1 MKKSCTDYYCT
12 SQSQSRFSGGYA
24 KLGKKMLLTAVMF
37 LFTLFSFA
45 QDKIVV
51 SGKVSDAKGL
61 PIPGVT
67 VRVQGTKTGG
77 TTTDFD
83 GKYTLSNVDSNTTL
97 EFTYLGMETA
107 FAKVADRKVVNTTMH
122 ETASTLN
129 EVVVVGFGTQKKAN
143 LTGSVTQVKMSEV
156 LGDRPITTVGA
167 ALQGAVPGLTVTN
180 PATPGASASFNI
192 RGVTSINGG
201 GALVLIDNAEGDIN
215 MLNPEDVESVSVLK
229 DAASTAIYGARAAFG
244 VVLVTTKRAKKNS
257 KTVFNYNNN
266 YAFTAPINQV
276 EQAPIADI
284 VHTLGNWSNTPLVG
298 GPTRQ
303 NLVQWEKYIRDYNAD
318 PANFLT
324 NNPGKFQAEGRYMP
338 ASDAN
343 NYYYLKDTDIQNGI
357 FDNHGLQKTHNFSA
371 SGGSETITYRMS
383 LGTVFNDGPLI
394 TDKDMYKRYNLGSY
408 VSADL
413 AKWLNTSLDFKY
425 NTSEKSLVTL
435 GPIYRQLPNFTPTDT
450 DVPKSTD
457 LNGPRYIFSAPENYI
472 KYGYPDKNIRKETR
486 IFSRTVLTPFKG
498 FEGVVEYTMDDFFRD
513 DKSFTKSTDYI
524 ETNMVVS
531 PSTTFTSP
539 PVQSY
544 TNNKGNNDYRSL
556 NAYASYSFT
565 SPSGD
570 HRFKIL
576 QGFSQERSNNE
587 NLNVNRKEIINS
599 DLPSVSGAVG
609 ETIADDSFVETSLR
623 SSFYRVNYDFKDRY
637 LLEANG
643 RYDGSSKFPKETRFG
658 YFPSFS
664 AGWQVAKESFMDW
677 SDSWLNEFKIRASWG
692 QIGNQNIAAYGYS
705 PKMDPSRA
713 PWIVGTTQPATLG
726 MPPLVRQDYTW
737 ETVET
742 SEVALDLAMFNN
754 RFNGSGGYYI
764 RKTTGMLAPGMEFP
778 AVVGATAPLQNAADL
793 ETKGWEASFSW
804 RDKIGKVRYYVGANI
819 YDSQTE
825 ITNYKN
831 ASRLLDSGYYIG
843 QKIGE
848 IWGYRNDGYY
858 TVEDFTPAS
867 VTAGTWVLNN
877 GVTSIKGT
885 AVRPGDV
892 KYKNLADKGTSVAN
906 QIDTGMNTV
915 DDPGDREIIGNSS
928 ARYSYGVNG
937 GVNYVG
943 FDLSFVMNGV
953 GKRDAWVSDML
964 HFPLLD
970 RNFSTV
976 YSHQLDYWQPID
988 AANGNWQPINPNP
1001 AYPRLY
1007 NENANVGSN
1016 TRVQD
1021 RYLMNAAYLRLK
1033 NITLGYNLPVRLVK
1047 KAGFNSVKFFSS
1059 IENPYTWSHLEKG
1072 RDPESLSWGYPFYKT
1087 TSFGVNMTF

>member
-1 MKKSCTDYYCT
+1 M
-12 SQSQSRFSGGYA
+12 GGFA
-24 KLGKKMLLTAVMF
+24 NLGKRMFLTAIMF
-37 LFTLFSFA
+37 LFTLLSFA
-45 QDKIVV
+45 QNKIVV

-67 VRVQGTKTGG
+67 VRVQGTKGG

-83 GKYTLSNVDSNTTL
+83 GKYSLKDVDSNSTL
-97 EFTYLGMETA
+97 EFVYLGMETSS
-107 FAKVADRKVVNTTMH
+107 AKIDGRKVINSTMKETT
-122 ETASTLN
+122 SNLN

-143 LTGSVTQVKMSEV
+143 LTGSVSQVKMSEV

-180 PATPGASASFNI
+180 PSTPGAAATFNI
-192 RGVTSINGG
+192 RGVTSISGTINSDGSVTPPS
-201 GALVLIDNAEGDIN
+201 ALVLIDNAEGDIN

-266 YAFTAPINQV
+266 FAFTSPINQV

-284 VHTLGNWSNTPLVG
+284 VHTLANWSNTPLVG

-303 NLVQWEKYIRDYNAD
+303 NYVVWEKYIRDYNAD

-324 NNPGKFQAEGRYMP
+324 NNPGKFQAEGRFMP
-338 ASDAN
+338 ASDSN
-343 NYYYLKDTDIQNGI
+343 NYYYLKDTNIQNGI
-357 FDNHGLQKTHNFSA
+357 FDNHGFQQTHDFSA

-383 LGTVFNDGPLI
+383 LGTVNNDGPLI
-394 TDKDMYKRYNLGSY
+394 TNKDMYKRYNLGSY

-425 NTSEKSLVTL
+425 NTSERSLVTL
-435 GPIYRQLPNFTPTDT
+435 GPIYRQLPNFTPVDT

-457 LNGPRYIFSAPENYI
+457 LNGPTFIFSAPQNYI
-472 KYGYPDKNIRKETR
+472 KYGYPDQNIRKETR

-498 FEGVVEYTMDDFFRD
+498 FEGVAEYTMDDFFTD
-513 DKSFTKSTDYI
+513 AKTFTKSTDYI
-524 ETNMVVS
+524 ETNMVVT
-531 PSTTFTSP
+531 PSTAFTNP

-544 TNNKGNNDYRSL
+544 SNNKGNNEYRSL
-556 NAYASYSFT
+556 NAYASYSFN

-570 HRFKIL
+570 HRFKIM
-576 QGFSQERSNNE
+576 QGFSQERSYSE
-587 NLNVNRKEIINS
+587 ILNVNRKEIINS
-599 DLPSVSGAVG
+599 DLPSISTAVG
-609 ETIADDSFVETSLR
+609 ETIASDGFIDTSIR
-623 SSFYRVNYDFKDRY
+623 SSFYRVNYNYKDKY
-637 LLEANG
+637 LLETNG

-658 YFPSFS
+658 FFPSVS

-677 SDSWLNEFKIRASWG
+677 SDKWLDEFKIRGSWG
-692 QIGNQNIAAYGYS
+692 QIGNQNIPAYGYS

-737 ETVET
+737 EMVAT
-742 SEVALDLAMFNN
+742 SEVGLDIALFN
-754 RFNGSGGYYI
+754 RRLNGSGAYYI
-764 RKTTGMLAPGMEFP
+764 RQTTGMLAPGMELP

-793 ETKGWEASFSW
+793 ETKGWEASLSW
-804 RDKIGKVRYYVGANI
+804 RDKIGQVGYYVGVNL

-825 ITNYKN
+825 ITKYDN
-831 ASRLLDSGYYIG
+831 ASRLLSAEYTNTSTYYVG
-843 QKIGE
+843 QKLGE
-848 IWGYRNDGYY
+848 IWGYKNDGYY
-858 TVEDFTPAS
+858 TIEDFKDGWQTNN
-867 VTAGTWVLNN
+867 WVLKD

-892 KYKNLADKGTSVAN
+892 KYKNLSDKGTSKAN
-906 QIDTGMNTV
+906 EIDAGMNTV
-915 DDPGDREIIGNSS
+915 DDPGDRQVIGNTT
-928 ARYSYGVNG
+928 ARYSYGING
-937 GVNYVG
+937 GVNYAG
-943 FDLSFVMNGV
+943 FDLSFAMNGV

-970 RNFSTV
+970 RNFATV

-988 AANGNWQPINPNP
+988 PANGNWQPINPNP

-1016 TRVQD
+1016 TKIQD
-1021 RYLMNAAYLRLK
+1021 RYLVNASYLRLK
-1033 NITLGYNLPVRLVK
+1033 NVTFGYNVPSKFVK
-1047 KAGFNSVKFFSS
+1047 KAGLNSFKVFCSV
-1059 IENPYTWSHLEKG
+1059 ENPYTWSHLEKG

-1087 TSFGVNMTF
+1087 TSFGLNMTF

>member
-1 MKKSCTDYYCT
+1 MKKECTNYYCT
-12 SQSQSRFSGGYA
+12 SQNQSWISKGFA
-24 KLGKKMLLTAVMF
+24 KLGEKVFLTAVMF

-45 QDKIVV
+45 QDKITV
-51 SGKVSDAKGL
+51 SGKISDAKGL

-83 GKYTLSNVDSNTTL
+83 GKYSLSNVDSNTTL

-107 FAKVADRKVVNTTMH
+107 FAKVDGRKTINSTMR
-122 ETASTLN
+122 ETASNLN
-129 EVVVVGFGTQKKAN
+129 EVVVVGFGSQKKAN
-143 LTGSVTQVKMSEV
+143 LTGSVSQVKMSEV

-180 PATPGASASFNI
+180 PATPGAAASFNI
-192 RGVTSINGG
+192 RGYTSINGG

-266 YAFTAPINQV
+266 FAFTTPINQV

-284 VHTLGNWSNTPLVG
+284 IHTLGNWSNTPLVG

-303 NLVQWEKYIRDYNAD
+303 NYVLWEKYIRDYNAD
-318 PANFLT
+318 PVNFLT
-324 NNPGKFQAEGRYMP
+324 NNPGKFQAEGRFMP
-338 ASDAN
+338 ASDPS
-343 NYYYLKDTDIQNGI
+343 NYYYLQDNNNQNGI
-357 FDNHGLQKTHNFSA
+357 FDNHGLQQTHNFSA

-383 LGTVFNDGPLI
+383 LGTVNNDGPLI
-394 TDKDMYKRYNLGSY
+394 TNKDSYKRYNLGSY

-435 GPIYRQLPNFTPTDT
+435 GPIYRQQANYTPVDT

-457 LNGPRYIFSAPENYI
+457 LNGPRYIFSAPQNYI
-472 KYGYPDKNIRKETR
+472 KFGVPDETNSKETR

-498 FEGVVEYTMDDFFRD
+498 FEGVAEYTMDDSFTDF
-513 DKSFTKSTDYI
+513 KSFTKSIDYM

-531 PSTTFTSP
+531 PSTTFASP
-539 PVQSY
+539 PVPLY
-544 TNNKGNNDYRSL
+544 TNNKGNNQYRSL
-556 NAYASYSFT
+556 NTYASYSFT

-570 HRFKIL
+570 HRFKIM
-576 QGFSQERSNNE
+576 QGFSQERRYNE
-587 NLNVNRKEIINS
+587 TLSVNRKEIINS
-599 DLPSVSGAVG
+599 DLPSISGAVG
-609 ETIADDSFVETSLR
+609 ETIADDSFVDTTLR
-623 SSFYRVNYDFKDRY
+623 SSFYRVNYNYKDKY
-637 LLEANG
+637 ILEANG

-658 YFPSFS
+658 FFPSFS
-664 AGWQVAKESFMDW
+664 AGWQVANESFMDW
-677 SDSWLNEFKIRASWG
+677 SDKWLNEFKIRSSWG
-692 QIGNQNIAAYGYS
+692 QIGNQNILPYQYTPG
-705 PKMDPSRA
+705 MDPSRA

-726 MPPLVRQDYTW
+726 MPPLVRQNFTW
-737 ETVET
+737 EMVET
-742 SEVALDLAMFNN
+742 SEVGLDISMFN
-754 RFNGSGGYYI
+754 RRLNGSGSYYI

-793 ETKGWEASFSW
+793 ETKGWEASLSW
-804 RDKIGKVRYYVGANI
+804 RDKIGKVGYYVGVNL

-825 ITNYKN
+825 ITNYNN
-831 ASRLLDSGYYIG
+831 ASGLLDSGYYIG

-858 TVEDFTPAS
+858 AIEDFKDGWQTNN
-867 VTAGTWVLNN
+867 WVLKD
-877 GVTSIKGT
+877 GVTSIKGIS
-885 AVRPGDV
+885 VRPGDV
-892 KYKNLADKGTSVAN
+892 KFKNLADKNSSVPN
-906 QIDTGMNTV
+906 QIDAGMNTV
-915 DDPGDREIIGNSS
+915 DDPGDRQVIGNSS
-928 ARYSYGVNG
+928 ARYSYGING
-937 GVNYVG
+937 GVNYAG
-943 FDLSFVMNGV
+943 FDLSFMMNGV

-970 RNFSTV
+970 RNFVTV
-976 YSHQLDYWQPID
+976 YSHQLDYWQPVD
-988 AANGNWQPINPNP
+988 AANGNWQPVNPNP
-1001 AYPRLY
+1001 TYPRLY
-1007 NENANVGSN
+1007 NENANGGSN
-1016 TRVQD
+1016 YRIQD

-1033 NITLGYNLPVRLVK
+1033 NITLAYNLPVHLVK
-1047 KAGFNSVKFFSS
+1047 KVGFNSVKFFSS

-1087 TSFGVNMTF
+1087 TSFGLNMTF